1 MLSFA
6 QFIFEGKEEDN
17 KNKKMW
23 SEITPIDKRLPEPHK
38 TAVDD
43 WVGANHEGHGNSLMI
58 PDKMESSYKE
68 IHAQNKKLRDVISS
82 HHGTHITAYRGT
94 DPERGQSYGR
104 KNHVSSWSTNK
115 KAALYF
121 GGGDVAK
128 RTIKVYSPK
137 EISSYNDILNKK
149 GKITVG
155 RHTYVKNEEDT
166 VDKYDN
172 QGEHIGEADSL
183 HDHFHSHN
191 EGAKEHNQELASNR
205 REASKNIIKRKIPVS
220 DIVHATNR
228 TGQEELIVKN

>member
-121 GGGDVAK
+121 GGGEGETIVEENDLGWVAK
-128 RTIKVYSPK
+128 VGDYSDLNSKLKTIS
-137 EISSYNDILNKK
+137 EFTRLDLENMKK
-149 GKITVG
+149 SVG
-155 RHTYVKNEEDT
+155 ETSNSIFDLDEQIMNLLTEE
-166 VDKYDN
+166 V
-172 QGEHIGEADSL
+172 
-183 HDHFHSHN
+183 F
-191 EGAKEHNQELASNR
+191 
-205 REASKNIIKRKIPVS
+205 
-220 DIVHATNR
+220 
-228 TGQEELIVKN
+228 